1 MKRRLAAVLLAL
13 GASAL
18 TFASLAGSGTRL
30 PGFTSPSGNI
40 SCLFVP
46 SAPLDSGTG
55 RTPATILCKLAH
67 ADYANALRVR
77 CMGSTGAGVDWH
89 GFLLPAARK
98 GRVICS
104 GGILY
109 HPATQHSSYITLAY
123 GKTWRQKMFGCTSQ
137 VNGVNCSNPHG
148 HGMFISRQTWRTW

>member
-1 MKRRLAAVLLAL
+1 VKRLVLVLLVL
-13 GASAL
+13 GIAAPASAA
-18 TFASLAGSGTRL
+18 TL
-30 PGFTSPSGNI
+30 PGFRSPSGNI
-40 SCLFVP
+40 SCLFIP
-46 SAPLDSGTG
+46 SASGA
-55 RTPATILCKLAH
+55 PATILCKLAH
-67 ADYANALRVR
+67 SDYAKALQAR

-98 GRVICS
+98 GTVICS

-109 HPATQHSSYITLAY
+109 NPTTQHPSYITLAY
-123 GKTWRQKMFGCTSQ
+123 GKTWRQKMFSCTSQ